1 LLREAISAISAS
13 AKKAL
18 PSASTSTRPSSVSI
32 GAAWAVACREC
43 SKRECFGPRR
53 AHVPFARSGIGWIAM
68 FSLQT
73 MFGKGDRF
81 YTLLESSA
89 GAARDGAKALQALL
103 EAHGEPMLL
112 DGFRAARRREKELA
126 AQISEALVNTF
137 VTALDR
143 EDIEAMSSALYRI
156 PKTIEKFAERY
167 VIVAKR
173 VEGIDF
179 ASRAGLLMSATEGV
193 VEMVGEL
200 RNGMNIGRMRK
211 LQDRLQAVESE
222 ADRLLLEPYRTQ
234 YLGSDD
240 PIRTMLVKDLFEL
253 LEKAID
259 RCRDVGNVIYSIV
272 LKNS

>member
-1 LLREAISAISAS
+1 
-13 AKKAL
+13 
-18 PSASTSTRPSSVSI
+18 
-32 GAAWAVACREC
+32 
-43 SKRECFGPRR
+43 
-53 AHVPFARSGIGWIAM
+53 M

-81 YTLLESSA
+81 YTLLEASA
-89 GAARDGAKALQALL
+89 GTARDSAKALQALL

-112 DGFRAARRREKELA
+112 DSFLAARRREKELA
-126 AQISEALVNTF
+126 GEISEALINTF

-143 EDIEAMSSALYRI
+143 EDIEAMSAALYRI

-179 ASRAGLLMSATEGV
+179 ASRASLLMNATDGV
-193 VEMVGEL
+193 AEMVREL
-200 RNGMNIGRMRK
+200 RNGMSIGRMRK
-211 LQDRLQAVESE
+211 LQDALQATESE
-222 ADRLLLEPYRTQ
+222 ADRLLLEPYRTL

-240 PIRTMLVKDLFEL
+240 PIRMMLTKDLFEL

>member
-1 LLREAISAISAS
+1 
-13 AKKAL
+13 
-18 PSASTSTRPSSVSI
+18 
-32 GAAWAVACREC
+32 
-43 SKRECFGPRR
+43 
-53 AHVPFARSGIGWIAM
+53 M

-89 GAARDGAKALQALL
+89 GAARDGAKALQELL
-103 EAHGEPMLL
+103 EAHGEPLLL
-112 DGFRAARRREKELA
+112 DSFRAARRREKELA

-167 VIVAKR
+167 VIVSKR
-173 VEGIDF
+173 IEGIDF
-179 ASRAGLLMSATEGV
+179 ASRAGLLMSATGGV

-200 RNGMNIGRMRK
+200 RNGMSIGRMRK
-211 LQDRLQAVESE
+211 LQDRLQATESE
-222 ADRLLLEPYRTQ
+222 ADRLLLEPYRDL
-234 YLGSDD
+234 YLNCDD
-240 PIRTMLVKDLFEL
+240 PTRVMLAKDLFEL

>member
-1 LLREAISAISAS
+1 
-13 AKKAL
+13 
-18 PSASTSTRPSSVSI
+18 
-32 GAAWAVACREC
+32 
-43 SKRECFGPRR
+43 
-53 AHVPFARSGIGWIAM
+53 M

-81 YTLLESSA
+81 YDLLEASA
-89 GAARDGAKALQALL
+89 GAARDGAKALQGLL
-103 EAHGEPMLL
+103 ETHGEPLLL

-126 AQISEALVNTF
+126 TSISEELVNTF

-167 VIVAKR
+167 AIVAGR

-179 ASRAGLLMSATEGV
+179 AARASLLMSATERV
-193 VEMVGEL
+193 FEMVREL
-200 RNGMNIGRMRK
+200 RNGLNIGRMRK
-211 LQDRLQAVESE
+211 LQDRLQAVEAE
-222 ADRLLLEPYRTQ
+222 ADRMLLEPYRDL

-240 PIRTMLVKDLFEL
+240 PIRMMLAKDLFEL
-253 LEKAID
+253 LEKAVD